1 LFLRAS
7 EGMRRNCALHRLFKF
22 ARQESTPGAHGL
34 RLLRAWLSPEQRDQF
49 DSLRYFDVE
58 GSATGKK
65 YRIHFGASAN
75 VQEIGEDGVPK
86 RGWCFV
92 PATSLVPGDVMLAQ
106 KVALETNE
114 YAALAVANQFSIIM
128 PAIRERPRRP
138 F

>member
-22 ARQESTPGAHGL
+22 ARQESTPEAHGL